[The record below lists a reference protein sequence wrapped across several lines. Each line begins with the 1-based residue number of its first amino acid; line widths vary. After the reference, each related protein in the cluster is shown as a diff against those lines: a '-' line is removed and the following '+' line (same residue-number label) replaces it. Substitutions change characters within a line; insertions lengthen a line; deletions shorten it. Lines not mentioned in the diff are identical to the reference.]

1 VSAAD
6 HLLKALRETLRG
18 PGRPRRTA
26 GEVALLLAAFDQ
38 VTSQVAGARER
49 SRSLIGALGQR
60 AADAEHVASIVRT
73 LLARA
78 GDVRSAAQ
86 ATRDSL
92 EGVRLLALNSGLEGS
107 RMADASSAAL
117 LRLSEEVRSRAV
129 QGIEGLDELLSL
141 LEQLSRDRETMRE
154 TVNLLGGE
162 LRTLEQSSATSHEGL
177 VEIERALGELGE
189 AIESAT
195 GADPALAPLL
205 AAAAEHSKGLV
216 VALSQLASRDGA
228 KLALRSLQPLLEPL
242 LGVLDEIYG
251 QDEDEREPR

>member
-26 GEVALLLAAFDQ
+26 GEVALVLASFDQ
-38 VTSQVAGARER
+38 VTRKVAGARER
-49 SRSLIGALGQR
+49 SRALAGALGER
-60 AADAEHVASIVRT
+60 AADAERVGSIVRT

-78 GDVRSAAQ
+78 RDVRGAAA
-86 ATRDSL
+86 ATREAL
-92 EGVRLLALNSGLEGS
+92 EAVRLLALNSGLEGS

-117 LRLSEEVRSRAV
+117 LRLSEEVRSRSV
-129 QGIEGLDELLSL
+129 QGIEGLDELISL
-141 LEQLSRDRETMRE
+141 LEQLGRDRETMRE
-154 TVNLLGGE
+154 AVTLLTAE

-177 VEIERALGELGE
+177 VEVEQALGELGE
-189 AIESAT
+189 AIEGAT

-205 AAAAEHSKGLV
+205 AAAAEHAKGLV
-216 VALSQLASRDGA
+216 GALSQLASRDGA

>member
-26 GEVALLLAAFDQ
+26 SDVALVLAAFDH
-38 VTSQVAGARER
+38 VTRKVAGTRER
-49 SRSLIGALGQR
+49 ARALGGSLRER
-60 AADAEHVASIVRT
+60 AADAEHMAALVRT

-78 GDVRSAAQ
+78 RDVRGAAQ
-86 ATRDSL
+86 ATRDAL
-92 EGVRLLALNSGLEGS
+92 EGVRLLALNSALEGS
-107 RMADASSAAL
+107 RLADASSAAL
-117 LRLSEEVRSRAV
+117 LRLSEEVRSRSV

-141 LEQLSRDRETMRE
+141 LEQLDRDRETLRDASA
-154 TVNLLGGE
+154 E
-162 LRTLEQSSATSHEGL
+162 LTAQLRALEQSSAAAEEDFGE
-177 VEIERALGELGE
+177 VEQALGELGE
-189 AIESAT
+189 AIEGAT

-205 AAAAEHSKGLV
+205 AAAAEHAKGLV
-216 VALSQLASRDGA
+216 GALSQLASRDGA

-242 LGVLDEIYG
+242 LGLLDEIYG